1 MTATSLS
8 TVCIDALLQ
17 PHFILS
23 ASSWL
28 EQNALFYNFSFNN
41 FKNMA
46 FILKR
51 NKYPFFSNGGDISL
65 ILPII

>member
-1 MTATSLS
+1 MRY
-8 TVCIDALLQ
+8 CNHD
-17 PHFILS
+17 FILS

-41 FKNMA
+41 FNNMA

-51 NKYPFFSNGGDISL
+51 NKYRFFSNGGDISL
-65 ILPII
+65 ILSII